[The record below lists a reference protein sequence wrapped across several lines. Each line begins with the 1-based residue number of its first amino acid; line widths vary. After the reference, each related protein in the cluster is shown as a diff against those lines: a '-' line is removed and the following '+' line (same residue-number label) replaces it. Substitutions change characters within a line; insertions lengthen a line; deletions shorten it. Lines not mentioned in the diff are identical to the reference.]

1 MVTNQRIKVELGC
14 GRCVSLDM
22 QGDYFFGESQRKL
35 SGKWQLNVVDNKIFL
50 EDEIEIII
58 ASERVFLMPI
68 KEDVNKCAVEL
79 NELSIDEYNGD
90 ELCSIMNFSGNI
102 IIEKQEQYL
111 IVLNV
116 VDVEPFVMT
125 VLNNCCPKATQLE
138 YLKVQALVIR
148 NAAILLVMDKFDNDQ
163 TLDSLQASDY
173 NSVLRSA
180 ADNLSELY
188 VITPEE
194 TNDMVR
200 KAVEATHGMA
210 LVYNDKIMYVQQTM
224 HNGEECGLIAEKA
237 VECVTELYNIAELS
251 DMDSLISHVVPH
263 KYSITFEDGD
273 DGEVFELSRKGALE
287 LAKQGKTME
296 QIIEH
301 YLPGFEIQKQY

>member
-1 MVTNQRIKVELGC
+1 MWPLCIPEYARRI
-14 GRCVSLDM
+14 
-22 QGDYFFGESQRKL
+22 FFGESQRRL

-58 ASERVFLMPI
+58 ASERVLLMPI
-68 KEDVNKCAVEL
+68 KEDDNKCAVEL
-79 NELSIDEYNGD
+79 NELSLDEYNGD
-90 ELCSIMNFSGNI
+90 ELCSLMNFSGNI

-138 YLKVQALVIR
+138 YLKVQATIIR
-148 NAAILLVMDKFDNDQ
+148 NAAILLVMDKFDSNQ
-163 TLDSLQASDY
+163 TLESLQASDY

-188 VITPEE
+188 VITPQEPNE
-194 TNDMVR
+194 MVR

-210 LVYNDKIMYVQQTM
+210 LVYNDKIMYVQQTV
-224 HNGEECGLIAEKA
+224 HNDEERSKEAVSA
-237 VECVTELYNIAELS
+237 VECVSDLYNGEELN
-251 DMDSLISHVVPH
+251 DYDNILKQTIPQKHI
-263 KYSITFEDGD
+263 ITFRDGEN
-273 DGEVFELSRKGALE
+273 GEVFELSRSGALE

-296 QIIEH
+296 QIVEH